1 MDPQFGLA
9 RNTYRLSKSD
19 KADISEMTLQ
29 HRILLHKP
37 TMSFMVVS
45 NPKSAI
51 NLNMKCFNG
60 EAAIITRTAALR
72 DYPEYFYFEEGKC
85 KQYKKKIPIG
95 LYIRKELADYVRS
108 KPNIT
113 AYIERLI
120 ELDMNGQLN
129 Q

>member
-9 RNTYRLSKSD
+9 RHTYRLNKND

-45 NPKSAI
+45 SPKAAT

-60 EAAIITRTAALR
+60 EAAIITRMAALR
-72 DYPEYFYFEEGKC
+72 DYPEYFYFEPGKC
-85 KQYKKKIPIG
+85 KQYKKKVSIG
-95 LYIRKELADYVRS
+95 LYIRKELADYAKS
-108 KPNIT
+108 KPNVT
-113 AYIERLI
+113 AYIEKLI
-120 ELDMNGQLN
+120 ELDMNKQL
-129 Q
+129 